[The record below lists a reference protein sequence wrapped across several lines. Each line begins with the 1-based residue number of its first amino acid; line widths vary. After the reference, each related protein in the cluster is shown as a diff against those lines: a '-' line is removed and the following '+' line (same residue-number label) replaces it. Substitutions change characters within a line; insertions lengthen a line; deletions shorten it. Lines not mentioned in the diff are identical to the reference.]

1 MSGTQCPKCSK
12 FFECVWCRDLARRLD
27 RAVNALKKCDEEFDA
42 LAQVEDDPVE
52 YGRYVGLR
60 AMIEDTLKE

>member
-1 MSGTQCPKCSK
+1 M
-12 FFECVWCRDLARRLD
+12 
-27 RAVNALKKCDEEFDA
+27 NALKKCDEEFDA

-60 AMIEDTLKE
+60 AMIEDTLKK